1 VIDEEPKDTHPNAG
15 RASGYKDGSG
25 NDVGENLVNR
35 VTELMLGPQTKMIL
49 LAEQLNAQSAT
60 QDRRFEYLLAQLQS
74 HLDKEDARHDA
85 LARSETSS
93 LAALT
98 SVARR
103 LDEITSYVQQSVTLA
118 REGIAIGKQA
128 LLVGQEAHATGIEAL
143 EVGRKAHATGLEAL
157 AVGRKALGVSESNAK
172 RLAQVEK
179 RFAEVENTVKA
190 LTKGQAASKEQIE
203 KFAADITDL
212 RNEIAEL
219 RAQAKEAARLAEQ
232 HARLTAQTE
241 EHEKR
246 LREIE
251 AWREA
256 LEARDDGK

>member
-1 VIDEEPKDTHPNAG
+1 VSDEETNDTHPNAG
-15 RASGYKDGSG
+15 RASGYTDGKG
-25 NDVGENLVNR
+25 NAVGENLVNR
-35 VTELMLGPQTKMIL
+35 VTELMLGPQTKMLL

-60 QDRRFEYLLAQLQS
+60 QDRRFEYLLGQLQA
-74 HLDKEDARHDA
+74 HLDKEDKRHDELKQSEVTTEAA
-85 LARSETSS
+85 LA
-93 LAALT
+93 
-98 SVARR
+98 SVARM
-103 LDEITSYVQQSVTLA
+103 LDEIVGYAQQNATLA
-118 REGIAIGKQA
+118 REGIAIGKEA
-128 LLVGQEAHATGIEAL
+128 LAVGREAHE
-143 EVGRKAHATGLEAL
+143 TGLEAL
-157 AVGRKALGVSESNAK
+157 KVGRKALGVSESNAK

-212 RNEIAEL
+212 RNEIAAL
-219 RAQAKEAARLAEQ
+219 RTAAKEAARLAEQ

-251 AWREA
+251 AWRAA
-256 LEARDDGK
+256 LEARDDVKP